1 MPCPGKI
8 AASARSFPLSSA
20 KQRVDRRPEVGSSA
34 EMVMITAGDDV
45 QRHLTVAPAG
55 PFAVPSSSCAISAS
69 TAGPCLCRITGPMP
83 VMPVNA
89 FKAERYLGKSPAF
102 VATMIL

>member
-34 EMVMITAGDDV
+34 EMVMIAAGDDV
-45 QRHLTVAPAG
+45 QRHLSAPAG
-55 PFAVPSSSCAISAS
+55 CQALRVRWWDPVVAFACHHQERRMDLARAS
-69 TAGPCLCRITGPMP
+69 Q
-83 VMPVNA
+83 
-89 FKAERYLGKSPAF
+89 
-102 VATMIL
+102 